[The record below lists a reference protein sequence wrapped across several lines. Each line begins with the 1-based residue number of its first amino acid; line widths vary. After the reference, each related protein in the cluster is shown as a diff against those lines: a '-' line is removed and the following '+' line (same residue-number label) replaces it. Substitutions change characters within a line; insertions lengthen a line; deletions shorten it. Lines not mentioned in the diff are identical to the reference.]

1 MRQIHGLEKLV
12 EQQPGRLNAQKLTEL
27 LLTDLRDC
35 RCSIYGTIGDDD
47 KVLLAELALLPD
59 SLAYEMFDQRI
70 DLIVAGPILR
80 NDCVPLTYRLQGEQ
94 FALSGRCSMIPGSV
108 VWIYICSA
116 VIPGWSAT
124 SPARNSPFPSS
135 RCCKCCSALVLTL
148 INPALRRIWGTMRF
162 RSRASARAIG

>member
-12 EQQPGRLNAQKLTEL
+12 EQQPSRLNAQKLAEL

-47 KVLLAELALLPD
+47 KVLLAELALLPE

-80 NDCVPLTYRLQGEQ
+80 NDCVPLIYRLQGER
-94 FALSGRCSMIPGSV
+94 FALSGRCSMIARVCGVDLYLQRSYTGV
-108 VWIYICSA
+108 VGD
-116 VIPGWSAT
+116 V
-124 SPARNSPFPSS
+124 ARQKFSIQLKP
-135 RCCKCCSALVLTL
+135 LLQML
-148 INPALRRIWGTMRF
+148 
-162 RSRASARAIG
+162 